1 MMGPRMGMG
10 PDGFGPRHLLG
21 RGPGEYLSFCVGSC
35 SVAALMSPMPL
46 YKYCCRG
53 IPVTTEQVT

>member
-21 RGPGEYLSFCVGSC
+21 RGPG
-35 SVAALMSPMPL
+35 
-46 YKYCCRG
+46 
-53 IPVTTEQVT
+53 

>member
-21 RGPGEYLSFCVGSC
+21 RGPGEYLSFCVLRTVVC
-35 SVAALMSPMPL
+35 HISV
-46 YKYCCRG
+46 R
-53 IPVTTEQVT
+53 

>member
-21 RGPGEYLSFCVGSC
+21 RGPGDYLLFCFVCLFNNKS
-35 SVAALMSPMPL
+35 L
-46 YKYCCRG
+46 CC
-53 IPVTTEQVT
+53 VLVSL

>member
-21 RGPGEYLSFCVGSC
+21 RGPGEYLSFCV
-35 SVAALMSPMPL
+35 VF
-46 YKYCCRG
+46 CCT
-53 IPVTTEQVT
+53 P